1 VFSIYLK
8 FFQKCVAFFIFLC
21 FNRDMEAT
29 ATTATQTEEVTM
41 STATFTHG
49 SYAEAQKALK
59 ANKRIGSSA
68 SVTWDAGD
76 GFTGVGYYCPRR
88 NRIIVCAEQDGF
100 KIF

>member
-1 VFSIYLK
+1 
-8 FFQKCVAFFIFLC
+8 
-21 FNRDMEAT
+21 MEAT